1 MIKEEELINS
11 EQGVK
16 LYAEAGISENTF
28 FRHAREGKVRKFLA
42 EGKQRDA
49 LYSAE
54 DVRKIVEFHRLK
66 RKGRVEAIQNKKEE
80 QGKTDWVQ
88 ASDLPYLLALDYEM
102 FGIDEAVDLTI
113 THTWWKKNPYMC
125 RVLYNAEDRKDIW
138 GYVTMIPMEEETI
151 FKLLRREMHERDIR
165 VEHILTYEESKSYAV
180 YANAIVMK
188 PEHQT
193 SIRTLI
199 NSVLNYWCEHYPKIS
214 ITKLYAYAESDE
226 GWNLI
231 KHLFFAPRYDI
242 GERAFELDP
251 SQMNPSKL
259 IKAYQDCL
267 KEREGSTS
275 ETLPGKVRKEHA
287 KAN

>member
-1 MIKEEELINS
+1 MEELLTS
-11 EQGVK
+11 EQGVR
-16 LYAEAGISENTF
+16 LYEEAGISENTF
-28 FRHAREGKVRKFLA
+28 YRHAREGRIKKFLP
-42 EGKQRDA
+42 EGRQRDA

-54 DVRKIVEFHRLK
+54 DIRKIVEFLRLK
-66 RKGRVEAIQNKKEE
+66 RKGRVEAIRSKREE
-80 QGKTDWVQ
+80 LARTDWVK
-88 ASDLPYLLALDYEM
+88 AGDLPFLLALDYEM

-113 THTWWKKNPYMC
+113 THTWWKKNPSMC
-125 RVLYNAEDRKDIW
+125 RVIFNAEDRRDIW

-165 VEHILTYEESKSYAV
+165 TDHILIYEEGRSYTV

-188 PEHQT
+188 PEHQS

-199 NSVLNYWCEHYPKIS
+199 NSVLDFWCEQYPKIN
-214 ITKLYAYAESDE
+214 IEKLYAYAESEE

-242 GERAFELDP
+242 GQRAFELDP
-251 SQMNPSKL
+251 LQPNPSKL

-267 KEREGSTS
+267 KEREASAS
-275 ETLPGKVRKEHA
+275 
-287 KAN
+287 

>member
-1 MIKEEELINS
+1 MTREEELISS
-11 EQGVK
+11 EQGIK
-16 LYAEAGISENTF
+16 LYADAGLSENTF
-28 FRHAREGKVRKFLA
+28 FRHAREGKIRKILL
-42 EGKQRDA
+42 EGRQRDA
-49 LYSAE
+49 LYNA
-54 DVRKIVEFHRLK
+54 DDIRQVVEFRRLK
-66 RKGRVEAIQNKKEE
+66 TQGRIESIRSQKED

-88 ASDLPYLLALDYEM
+88 VSDLPYLLALDYEM

-125 RVLYNAEDRKDIW
+125 RVLYNEKDRKDIW
-138 GYVTMIPMEEETI
+138 GYVTMIPMKEETI
-151 FKLLRREMHERDIR
+151 FKLLRREMHERDITIN
-165 VEHILTYEESKSYAV
+165 HILIYEEGKSYTI

-188 PEHQT
+188 PEHQA

-199 NSVLNYWCEHYPKIS
+199 NSVLNYWCEQYPKIN

-251 SQMNPSKL
+251 FQMNPSKL

-267 KEREGSTS
+267 KEREGIVQEIFS
-275 ETLPGKVRKEHA
+275 GKV
-287 KAN
+287 

>member
-1 MIKEEELINS
+1 MQEELVNS

-16 LYAEAGISENTF
+16 LYIEAGISGNTF
-28 FRHAREGKVRKFLA
+28 YRHAREGRIRKYLP

-54 DVRKIVEFHRLK
+54 DIRKVIEFHRLK
-66 RKGRVEAIQNKKEE
+66 RKGRVEAIKSKKEE

-88 ASDLPYLLALDYEM
+88 TGDLPYLLALDYEM

-125 RVLYNAEDRKDIW
+125 RVIYNAKDRKDIW

-165 VEHILTYEESKSYAV
+165 THHILTYEENKSYLV

-188 PEHQT
+188 PEHQAT
-193 SIRTLI
+193 IRTLI
-199 NSVLNYWCEHYPKIS
+199 NSVLNYWCEQYPNIRIK
-214 ITKLYAYAESDE
+214 KLYAYAESDE

-231 KHLFFAPRYDI
+231 RHLFFAPRYDI

-251 SQMNPSKL
+251 LQLNPSKL
-259 IKAYQDCL
+259 IRAYQDCL
-267 KEREGSTS
+267 REREASTPPPS
-275 ETLPGKVRKEHA
+275 R
-287 KAN
+287 